1 VAFLFLLVVGT
12 VSADWINDDTAETN
26 FSTNQWIMDDIAIS
40 DFSINIPA
48 DASTLTIVWAIII
61 FLIPLVMQFLLGRVG
76 AILGIIIAGIV
87 FGMTLTNFIPVSLIM
102 VGNAVLLFYKG
113 DY

>member
-26 FSTNQWIMDDIAIS
+26 FSTNQWIMDDITIS